1 MPASWEPADRVLLHR
16 CDHQAPTPGVK
27 EYSQKRETDVT
38 LVAFTVCG
46 HYKAR
51 LVSTA
56 LLQARNTLEAGETSG
71 KMGDLR
77 RPALAHHLL

>member
-1 MPASWEPADRVLLHR
+1 M
-16 CDHQAPTPGVK
+16 K

-71 KMGDLR
+71 KM
-77 RPALAHHLL
+77 